1 LFCQILQ
8 AKNGLHNH
16 SLFSN
21 APTPMAINYSTLTV
35 IVLVLSLLS
44 LFLLSREWN
53 RRDKQISDL
62 RKRVLD
68 LEKANIQRLPYK
80 SFEEILNGMAAL
92 EVLERETDFKKDVIQ
107 NAKAHFTSAMA
118 AGTRREKK

>member
-1 LFCQILQ
+1 
-8 AKNGLHNH
+8 
-16 SLFSN
+16 
-21 APTPMAINYSTLTV
+21 MAINYSTLTV